1 MTLTQLRYLVA
12 IADAE
17 LNITLAASRVH
28 ATQPGLSKQ
37 LKQLEDELGFLLFVR
52 KGRSLESVTPAG
64 TEVIARARAVL
75 AEANNIRTYAA
86 NQRRESQGQLI
97 LTTTHTQARFVLP
110 PAVAAIK
117 QAYPQ
122 VSVHLQ
128 QAGEADALDRL
139 NQGDADIAI
148 ISTAGGEPIDGIA
161 VPLFRWRR
169 LVVVPKGHPLDRAGR
184 APDLAAL
191 ARQPLI
197 SYESSTRPNS
207 SLQRA
212 FAANGLV
219 PDLALTALDA
229 DLIKTYVRTGLGV
242 GLLAGFFG
250 GWVDTVI
257 MRVMDVILAFPSL
270 LLALVLVAVLGA
282 VLIGD
287 AAHPM
292 YPIGSNGASQ
302 AILDARTL
310 TREILAHG
318 PTQAALA
325 AYEAERRPAT
335 SDLVML
341 NRRNGPEQ
349 VMQLVE
355 ERAPDGFKVVTDV
368 LSQQELEDIAANYKR
383 VAGFQV
389 EGLNAKPPIV
399 QRPG

>member
-128 QAGEADALDRL
+128 QAGETDALDRL

-148 ISTAGGEPIDGIA
+148 ISTAGSEPTDGIA

-207 SLQRA
+207 SLQHA
-212 FAANGLV
+212 FAANGLA

-242 GLLAGFFG
+242 GLLAEMAVSSSDEDLRS
-250 GWVDTVI
+250 WPAPDPI
-257 MRVMDVILAFPSL
+257 SECIAW
-270 LLALVLVAVLGA
+270 AVLPRDR
-282 VLIGD
+282 VLRDYALELVHVLAPQID
-287 AAHPM
+287 PRDLRRV
-292 YPIGSNGASQ
+292 
-302 AILDARTL
+302 LD
-310 TREILAHG
+310 G
-318 PTQAALA
+318 NQAAA
-325 AYEAERRPAT
+325 WP
-335 SDLVML
+335 V
-341 NRRNGPEQ
+341 
-349 VMQLVE
+349 
-355 ERAPDGFKVVTDV
+355 
-368 LSQQELEDIAANYKR
+368 
-383 VAGFQV
+383 
-389 EGLNAKPPIV
+389 PPTWESLTQTITV
-399 QRPG
+399 

>member
-148 ISTAGGEPIDGIA
+148 ISTAGSEPTDGIA

-184 APDLAAL
+184 TPDLAAL

-242 GLLAGFFG
+242 GLLAEMAVSSNDEDLKA
-250 GWVDTVI
+250 WPAPAPI
-257 MRVMDVILAFPSL
+257 AECIAW
-270 LLALVLVAVLGA
+270 AVLPRDR
-282 VLIGD
+282 VLRDYALELVHVLAPQID
-287 AAHPM
+287 PRDLRRV
-292 YPIGSNGASQ
+292 
-302 AILDARTL
+302 LD
-310 TREILAHG
+310 G
-318 PTQAALA
+318 NQAAA
-325 AYEAERRPAT
+325 WP
-335 SDLVML
+335 V
-341 NRRNGPEQ
+341 
-349 VMQLVE
+349 
-355 ERAPDGFKVVTDV
+355 
-368 LSQQELEDIAANYKR
+368 
-383 VAGFQV
+383 
-389 EGLNAKPPIV
+389 PPTWESLTQTITV
-399 QRPG
+399 